1 MDAEAVTWSVTV
13 SSPPRQVAP
22 AGSVSAERS
31 ARPRATRGIFDPAL
45 GEATATPLFWRFDL
59 APGSVVEGPAII
71 AEDETST
78 VVGANFARRHQRLGY
93 IVLEEE
99 VTAMSADA
107 LKAIRT
113 QVMWNRLIAV
123 VEEQAQSLLRTAFGA
138 ITREAGDLSAGVY
151 DTRRPHAGQ
160 AMTGT
165 PATSTPWPPRSGI
178 SSPGI
183 RLPP

>member
-1 MDAEAVTWSVTV
+1 MVSRIADCRYVGQGHEIQVALPPRRLSEDDGTLLKGEFERLYAQIYGLTIPGMDAEAVTWSVTV

-78 VVGANFARRHQRLGY
+78 VVGANFRAVINALGY
-93 IVLEEE
+93 IVL
-99 VTAMSADA
+99 
-107 LKAIRT
+107 
-113 QVMWNRLIAV
+113 
-123 VEEQAQSLLRTAFGA
+123 
-138 ITREAGDLSAGVY
+138 
-151 DTRRPHAGQ
+151 RRK
-160 AMTGT
+160 
-165 PATSTPWPPRSGI
+165 
-178 SSPGI
+178 
-183 RLPP
+183 